1 MSDGNISV
9 DGKLVTITDST
20 GAVIHQETDDDP
32 DGITITGKS
41 NTNNVTLKDTTVTI
55 SDLEI
60 DASETGKAAISS
72 NGKTIIELDG
82 NNVLTGGKDHAALE
96 AERTSPFP
104 TKSGRLSAHTASNK
118 P

>member
-1 MSDGNISV
+1 MPSFTR
-9 DGKLVTITDST
+9 KRTTT
-20 GAVIHQETDDDP
+20 P

-82 NNVLTGGKDHAALE
+82 NNVLTGGKDHWKRKAMQQTMLL
-96 AERTSPFP
+96 TP
-104 TKSGRLSAHTASNK
+104 TIR
-118 P
+118 